1 MLAPG
6 AGSAKSTRRFT
17 PTGIGMLVAV
27 LALVGPVAS
36 ARGSHFSGGTT
47 YYGHVFPV
55 QGPHGTRGP
64 IGEFGAPRD
73 GGRIHQGFDITA
85 ACGTPLVAVRGGRVL
100 RRGYDPVLYGNYLLI
115 HGEGEDRSYFYAHM
129 PRPALV
135 RPGERVWTGERV
147 GSVGETGNARTV
159 GCHLHFEIHVHGRP
173 IDPEPYLRRW
183 DRYS

>member
-1 MLAPG
+1 MGALLVVFAFFVPPALARSPE
-6 AGSAKSTRRFT
+6 RN
-17 PTGIGMLVAV
+17 
-27 LALVGPVAS
+27 
-36 ARGSHFSGGTT
+36 GGTS

-73 GGRIHQGFDITA
+73 GGRWHEGFDIVA

-129 PRPALV
+129 PRPSTV
-135 RPGERVWTGERV
+135 HRGERVWTGERV
-147 GSVGETGNARTV
+147 GAVGETGNARTV
-159 GCHLHFEIHVHGRP
+159 GCHLHFEIHVKGHP
-173 IDPEPYLRRW
+173 IDPEPSLRRW
-183 DRYS
+183 DGYS